1 MRTHTYLDGSVPL
14 VLTSDALTTA
24 WRSCPSKWAL
34 TRRIGH
40 ARTPQSGMP
49 HLVFTHFMSG
59 STGLPISTR
68 VKPDDAATRARAD
81 ASLAALLRVDGKP
94 RQSAVTQLYGR
105 YGREFKSYFRHHGAS
120 DAQAEDLLQETFIKV
135 IRSVASWSGA
145 GTLEAWLWA
154 VARNT
159 LLSQLRSDAPAR
171 ATVSLDEQD
180 PEAADRMASRDAVA
194 SSNPADAECVKRGL
208 AAFTEQ
214 FAEYAQVLER
224 VAVDGWGYEEL
235 AQYRGCGAG
244 AAREYL
250 SQCRKR
256 VWQFI
261 GHCYEV
267 GAA

>member
-1 MRTHTYLDGSVPL
+1 MPL

-24 WRSCPSKWAL
+24 WRGCPSKWAL

-40 ARTPQSGMP
+40 ARTPQSGKP
-49 HLVFTHFMSG
+49 HFVFTHFVFTHFMSG
-59 STGLPISTR
+59 STGLPISRR
-68 VKPDDAATRARAD
+68 VETDDAATRARAD

-94 RQSAVTQLYGR
+94 RQSAVSQLYGK

-135 IRSVASWSGA
+135 IRSVAGWSGA

-180 PEAADRMASRDAVA
+180 PEVADRMVSRDAA
-194 SSNPADAECVKRGL
+194 ANSDPADADCVKRGL
-208 AAFTEQ
+208 AAFSEQ

-224 VAVDGWGYEEL
+224 VAVDDWGYDEL
-235 AQYRGCGAG
+235 AQFRDCSAG

-256 VWQFI
+256 LWAFI
-261 GHCYEV
+261 RHCYQV